1 MNLYIH
7 PLKGIFHPSHRKIYS
22 FLHSSILCII
32 LHPLWSL
39 LITLSKY
46 IHVRS
51 SFEEFIKTNS
61 MVQSKFYLGFWFVR
75 YNIFLFKNEV
85 GPCYMHLSLSS
96 LSRPPTASSQRM
108 RVVGS
113 AAG

>member
-1 MNLYIH
+1 MNLYIQ
-7 PLKGIFHPSHRKIYS
+7 PLKRIFYPSHYKIYS
-22 FLHSSILCII
+22 FPHSSILFII
-32 LHPLWSL
+32 LHPLWGL
-39 LITLSKY
+39 LVTLSKY

-51 SFEEFIKTNS
+51 SFKEFIKTNS
-61 MVQSKFYLGFWFVR
+61 MVQSKFNLGFWFVR
-75 YNIFLFKNEV
+75 YNIFLFENEV
-85 GPCYMHLSLSS
+85 GLRCMHLSLSS

>member
-1 MNLYIH
+1 MH
-7 PLKGIFHPSHRKIYS
+7 P
-22 FLHSSILCII
+22 
-32 LHPLWSL
+32 PLGGL
-39 LITLSKY
+39 LVTLSKY

-51 SFEEFIKTNS
+51 SFEEFIETNS
-61 MVQSKFYLGFWFVR
+61 MVQSKFNFGFWFVR

-85 GPCYMHLSLSS
+85 GPRCMHLSLSS
-96 LSRPPTASSQRM
+96 LSRPRTASSQRM